1 MSSGAP
7 VAVQPVPRGGLGRL
21 VGRRAIDWLPAL
33 LVLVGIIALWQ
44 GLIVWTHAQ
53 QFLLPRPTA
62 IASAFWTDKHELWSA
77 GWYTFQEALGG
88 FVLGSGL
95 AILLALVLARWRPL
109 GTALLPYAVAANAI
123 PIIAFAP
130 ITNQWFGGGLTKSSK
145 IAIAAILCFFPV
157 LVNTLRGLTSVRP
170 QDLELMRSY
179 AAGNVEIFRRVRIP
193 TSLPFMFTGLKV
205 ATVLAMI
212 GAVVGEYFGG
222 ALNAI
227 GVLILSRSR
236 VFQFNEAWAGVL
248 VVCLFGLVL
257 YIGVAALERF
267 VLRWV
272 PSTSE

>member
-1 MSSGAP
+1 MSSSAP

-21 VGRRAIDWLPAL
+21 VGRRVVDWLPAL
-33 LVLVGIIALWQ
+33 VVFVGIIALWQ
-44 GLIVWTHAQ
+44 GLIDWTHAQ
-53 QFLLPRPTA
+53 QFLVPKPTS
-62 IASAFWTDKHELWSA
+62 IGSGFWTFRHELWSA

-88 FVLGSGL
+88 FVLGSGI
-95 AILLALVLARWRPL
+95 AILAALVLARWRPL
-109 GTALLPYAVAANAI
+109 GAALLPYAVAANAI

-145 IAIAAILCFFPV
+145 IAIAAVLCFFPV

-179 AAGNVEIFRRVRIP
+179 AAGNIEVFRRVRIP
-193 TSLPFMFTGLKV
+193 TALPFMFTGLKV
-205 ATVLAMI
+205 ASVLAMI

-248 VVCLFGLVL
+248 VVCLFGLAL
-257 YIGVAALERF
+257 YIAVAIVERLA
-267 VLRWV
+267 LRWV